1 MIDTQSHFAHIDSIL
16 GAHVCHEC
24 APVMTDAQ
32 LCEVL
37 GKVGIRRCQSVY
49 VYVCVL

>member
-1 MIDTQSHFAHIDSIL
+1 MLDTHSYFAHIDSIPDP
-16 GAHVCHEC
+16 HVCYEC

-49 VYVCVL
+49 MYVCVL